1 MNQRTTLPLWAWGA
15 IVLLLVCLSRI
26 SIDIYL
32 PSLPAMADALHAS
45 DAQLHLTLSVFMAG
59 SAASMLACGPLADRY
74 GRRPV
79 LLAGTGIFVLA
90 SIVCTVTSDV
100 YVLIGARVLQA
111 FGGCSGTI
119 IGRVMVRD
127 RFDPATQARM
137 LGKISMAMGL
147 SPIVAPL
154 AGSVLDAAFG
164 WRAVFGVLCLLGALS
179 LGLIAAYVPETKPAS
194 VVPQGNTLALY
205 RRLLGDAY
213 FLRYAL
219 AIGCVYCTYFPFIAE
234 SSVLLQRGMHLSPH
248 AYALVFALTVSGYIA
263 GSSLFRALGPRL
275 GADYMLGVAVLINV
289 AGAASLLLAGTLAPQ
304 HVASLVVPML
314 LVMVSV
320 GMAIPACQL
329 AVLQPYGARAGSA
342 SGLFFFVQ
350 MLITAVCGA
359 VIAAITDGSEKPL
372 LWVTA
377 AASAAFALVWG
388 LTKPV
393 AATAPAPATA
403 ARQGAATGPAH
414 SRAGQAAR
422 ARRS

>member
-45 DAQLHLTLSVFMAG
+45 DAQLQLTLSLFMAG

-79 LLAGTGIFVLA
+79 LLAGTAIYVLA
-90 SIVCTVTSDV
+90 SIVCSVTSDV
-100 YVLIGARVLQA
+100 HVLIAARVLQA

-127 RFDPATQARM
+127 RFDAATQARM
-137 LGKISMAMGL
+137 LGKISMVMGL

-205 RRLLGDAY
+205 RRLLGDRY

-234 SSVLLQRGMHLSPH
+234 SSVLLQRGMHLTPH

-275 GADYMLGVAVLINV
+275 GADYMLGVAVLLNV
-289 AGAASLLLAGTLAPQ
+289 AGAASLLLAGTLAPR
-304 HVASLVVPML
+304 HVASLVAPML

-329 AVLQPYGARAGSA
+329 AVLQPYGDQAGSA

-377 AASAAFALVWG
+377 AASGAFAAVWL
-388 LTKPV
+388 LTKSRASV
-393 AATAPAPATA
+393 AAASLT
-403 ARQGAATGPAH
+403 
-414 SRAGQAAR
+414 
-422 ARRS
+422 

>member
-1 MNQRTTLPLWAWGA
+1 MQKQLAVWALGG

-45 DAQLHLTLSVFMAG
+45 DAQLQLTLSLFMAG

-79 LLAGTGIFVLA
+79 LLTGMGIYVLA
-90 SIVCTVTSDV
+90 SIVCSVTSDV
-100 YVLIGARVLQA
+100 HVLIAARVLQA

-137 LGKISMAMGL
+137 LGRISMVMGL

-179 LGLIAAYVPETKPAS
+179 LWLIAAYVPETKPADA
-194 VVPQGNTLALY
+194 VPRGNTLALY
-205 RRLLGDAY
+205 RRLLGDRY

-219 AIGCVYCTYFPFIAE
+219 AIACVYCTYFPFIAE

-248 AYALVFALTVSGYIA
+248 AYALVFALTVSGYVA

-275 GADYMLGVAVLINV
+275 GADYLLGVAVLINV
-289 AGAASLLLAGTLAPQ
+289 AGAASLLLAGSLAPQ
-304 HVASLVVPML
+304 HLASLIAPML

-329 AVLQPYGARAGSA
+329 AVLQPYGAQAGSA
-342 SGLFFFVQ
+342 SGLFFFIQ
-350 MLITAVCGA
+350 MLITAACGA

-377 AASAAFALVWG
+377 AASTAFALVWR
-388 LTKPV
+388 LTK
-393 AATAPAPATA
+393 
-403 ARQGAATGPAH
+403 RQP
-414 SRAGQAAR
+414 AR
-422 ARRS
+422 AAACLT

>member
-1 MNQRTTLPLWAWGA
+1 M
-15 IVLLLVCLSRI
+15 
-26 SIDIYL
+26 
-32 PSLPAMADALHAS
+32 
-45 DAQLHLTLSVFMAG
+45 
-59 SAASMLACGPLADRY
+59 
-74 GRRPV
+74 

-90 SIVCTVTSDV
+90 SIVCTFTSDV
-100 YVLIGARVLQA
+100 HVLIAARVLQA

-127 RFDPATQARM
+127 RFDAATQARM
-137 LGKISMAMGL
+137 LGKISMVMGL
-147 SPIVAPL
+147 SPILAPL

-179 LGLIAAYVPETKPAS
+179 LGLIAAYVPETRPADA
-194 VVPQGNTLALY
+194 VPQGNTLALY

-275 GADYMLGVAVLINV
+275 GADHMLGVAVLINL
-289 AGAASLLLAGTLAPQ
+289 AGTVSLLLAGTLAPQ
-304 HVASLVVPML
+304 HVASLVAPML

-329 AVLQPYGARAGSA
+329 AVLQPYGTQAGSA

-350 MLITAVCGA
+350 MAITAACGA

-377 AASAAFALVWG
+377 AASGAFAAVWL
-388 LTKPV
+388 LTKSRASV
-393 AATAPAPATA
+393 AAASLT
-403 ARQGAATGPAH
+403 
-414 SRAGQAAR
+414 
-422 ARRS
+422 

>member
-45 DAQLHLTLSVFMAG
+45 DAQLQLTLSVFLAG
-59 SAASMLACGPLADRY
+59 SAASMLVCGPLIDRY

-79 LLAGTGIFVLA
+79 LLAGTAIYVLA
-90 SIVCTVTSDV
+90 SIACACAPDAP
-100 YVLIGARVLQA
+100 VLIAARLLQA

-137 LGKISMAMGL
+137 LGRISMGMGL

-164 WRAVFGVLCLLGALS
+164 WRAVFGVLSGLGLLS
-179 LGLIAAYVPETKPAS
+179 LAVIAAYVPETRPGKAAPAQP
-194 VVPQGNTLALY
+194 VLALY
-205 RRLLGDAY
+205 RRLLRDWY

-219 AIGCVYCTYFPFIAE
+219 AIGFVYCTYFPFIAE
-234 SSVLLQRGMHLSPH
+234 SSVLLQRGMGLSPL

-263 GSSLFRALGPRL
+263 GSTLFRRWAPRHGPDRMLAL
-275 GADYMLGVAVLINV
+275 AVALNL
-289 AGAASLLLAGTLAPQ
+289 AGAASLLVAGSLAPQ
-304 HVASLVVPML
+304 QLASLVAPML

-329 AVLQPYGARAGSA
+329 AVLQPYGAQAGSA
-342 SGLFFFVQ
+342 SGLFFFIQ
-350 MLITAVCGA
+350 MAITSACGA
-359 VIAAITDGSEKPL
+359 LLAALSDGSAQPL
-372 LWVTA
+372 LWITA
-377 AASAAFALVWG
+377 GASAAFAAVIL
-388 LTKPV
+388 
-393 AATAPAPATA
+393 AT
-403 ARQGAATGPAH
+403 RD
-414 SRAGQAAR
+414 QAAVP
-422 ARRS
+422 ALTTITSRS

>member
-1 MNQRTTLPLWAWGA
+1 MQKQLALWAWGG

-45 DAQLHLTLSVFMAG
+45 DAQLQLTLSLFMAG

-79 LLAGTGIFVLA
+79 LLAGTGIYVLA
-90 SIVCTVTSDV
+90 SIVCSVTSDV
-100 YVLIGARVLQA
+100 HVLIAARVLQA

-137 LGKISMAMGL
+137 LGKISMVMGL
-147 SPIVAPL
+147 SPILAPL
-154 AGSVLDAAFG
+154 AGSVIDAAFG
-164 WRAVFGVLCLLGALS
+164 WRAVFGVLCALGALS
-179 LGLIAAYVPETKPAS
+179 LGLIAAWVPETKPAS

-234 SSVLLQRGMHLSPH
+234 SSVLLQRGMHLSSH
-248 AYALVFALTVSGYIA
+248 EYALVFALTVSGYIA

-275 GADYMLGVAVLINV
+275 GADYMLGMAVLINV
-289 AGAASLLLAGTLAPQ
+289 AGAASLLLAGTLAPH
-304 HVASLVVPML
+304 HVASLVAPML

-329 AVLQPYGARAGSA
+329 AVLQPYGDQAGSA

-350 MLITAVCGA
+350 MLITAACGA
-359 VIAAITDGSEKPL
+359 VIAAITDGSAKPL

-377 AASAAFALVWG
+377 AASGAFAAVWL
-388 LTKPV
+388 LTKSRASV
-393 AATAPAPATA
+393 AAASLT
-403 ARQGAATGPAH
+403 
-414 SRAGQAAR
+414 
-422 ARRS
+422 

>member
-45 DAQLHLTLSVFMAG
+45 DAQLQLTLSLFMAG

-205 RRLLGDAY
+205 RRQLQRWLQLLLYARQQDDGKIHALLPLAAVRAAQMEALCQLRGGDRDAQDLAFMTGVFSLLDVLLGMPMEEIIAT
-213 FLRYAL
+213 LNLAPEVSAAL
-219 AIGCVYCTYFPFIAE
+219 LERNGELGALLALVE
-234 SSVLLQRGMHLSPH
+234 SSAPSPDGLRRAGIDGETYWRSLLQ
-248 AYALVFALTVSGYIA
+248 AYQWAIQVSRN
-263 GSSLFRALGPRL
+263 L
-275 GADYMLGVAVLINV
+275 
-289 AGAASLLLAGTLAPQ
+289 
-304 HVASLVVPML
+304 
-314 LVMVSV
+314 
-320 GMAIPACQL
+320 
-329 AVLQPYGARAGSA
+329 
-342 SGLFFFVQ
+342 
-350 MLITAVCGA
+350 
-359 VIAAITDGSEKPL
+359 
-372 LWVTA
+372 
-377 AASAAFALVWG
+377 
-388 LTKPV
+388 
-393 AATAPAPATA
+393 
-403 ARQGAATGPAH
+403 
-414 SRAGQAAR
+414 
-422 ARRS
+422 

>member
-1 MNQRTTLPLWAWGA
+1 MQKQIAVWAWGG

-45 DAQLHLTLSVFMAG
+45 DAQLQLTLSLFMAG

-79 LLAGTGIFVLA
+79 LLAGTGIYVLA
-90 SIVCTVTSDV
+90 SIVCSVTSDV
-100 YVLIGARVLQA
+100 HVLIAARVLQA

-127 RFDPATQARM
+127 RFDAGTQARM
-137 LGKISMAMGL
+137 LGRISMLMGL
-147 SPIVAPL
+147 SPILAPL

-205 RRLLGDAY
+205 RSLLGDAY

-219 AIGCVYCTYFPFIAE
+219 AIACVYCTYFPFIAE
-234 SSVLLQRGMHLSPH
+234 SSVLLQRRMHLSPH
-248 AYALVFALTVSGYIA
+248 AYALVFALTVSGYVA
-263 GSSLFRALGPRL
+263 GASLFRALGPRL

-289 AGAASLLLAGTLAPQ
+289 AGAASLLLAGSLAPQ
-304 HVASLVVPML
+304 HVASLVAPML

-320 GMAIPACQL
+320 SMAIPACQL
-329 AVLQPYGARAGSA
+329 AVLQPYGAQAGSA
-342 SGLFFFVQ
+342 SGMFFFVQ

-377 AASAAFALVWG
+377 AASAAFALVWR
-388 LTKPV
+388 LTK
-393 AATAPAPATA
+393 
-403 ARQGAATGPAH
+403 RQP
-414 SRAGQAAR
+414 AR
-422 ARRS
+422 ANACLT

>member
-1 MNQRTTLPLWAWGA
+1 MQKQIAVWAWGG

-45 DAQLHLTLSVFMAG
+45 DAQLQLTLSLFMAG

-100 YVLIGARVLQA
+100 HVLIAARVMQA

-127 RFDPATQARM
+127 RFDPATQALM
-137 LGKISMAMGL
+137 LGKISMVMGL
-147 SPIVAPL
+147 SPILAPL

-179 LGLIAAYVPETKPAS
+179 LGLIAAYVPETRPAS
-194 VVPQGNTLALY
+194 VAPQGNTLALY

-304 HVASLVVPML
+304 HVASLVAPML

-329 AVLQPYGARAGSA
+329 AVLQPYGDQAGSA

-350 MLITAVCGA
+350 MLITAACGA

-377 AASAAFALVWG
+377 AASAAFALVWR

-403 ARQGAATGPAH
+403 AR
-414 SRAGQAAR
+414 
-422 ARRS
+422 

>member
-45 DAQLHLTLSVFMAG
+45 DAQLQLTLILFMAG
-59 SAASMLACGPLADRY
+59 SAASMLACGPLADRW

-79 LLAGTGIFVLA
+79 LLAGTAIYVLA
-90 SIVCTVTSDV
+90 SIVCTLATDV
-100 YVLIGARVLQA
+100 HVLLAARLLQA

-137 LGKISMAMGL
+137 LGQISMVMGL
-147 SPIVAPL
+147 SPILAPL

-164 WRAVFGVLCLLGALS
+164 WRAVFGVLCALGALS
-179 LGLIAAYVPETKPAS
+179 LGLIAAYVPETKPAG

-205 RRLLGDAY
+205 RRLLGERY

-234 SSVLLQRGMHLSPH
+234 SSVLLQRGMQLSPH

-263 GSSLFRALGPRL
+263 GSSLFRKLGPRL
-275 GADYMLGVAVLINV
+275 GAEHMLGVAVLINV
-289 AGAASLLLAGTLAPQ
+289 AGAASLLLAGSLAPR
-304 HVASLVVPML
+304 HVASLVAPML

-329 AVLQPYGARAGSA
+329 AVLQPYGAQAGSA

-350 MLITAVCGA
+350 MAITAVCGA
-359 VIAAITDGSEKPL
+359 IIAAITDGTEKPL

-377 AASAAFALVWG
+377 AASGAFAAVWL
-388 LTKPV
+388 LTKSRASV
-393 AATAPAPATA
+393 AA
-403 ARQGAATGPAH
+403 ARLT
-414 SRAGQAAR
+414 
-422 ARRS
+422 

>member
-45 DAQLHLTLSVFMAG
+45 DAQLQLTLSLFMAG

-79 LLAGTGIFVLA
+79 LLAGTAIYVLA
-90 SIVCTVTSDV
+90 SIVCSVTTDV
-100 YVLIGARVLQA
+100 HVLIAARVLQA

-127 RFDPATQARM
+127 RFDAATQARM
-137 LGKISMAMGL
+137 LGKISMVMGL
-147 SPIVAPL
+147 SPILAPL

-194 VVPQGNTLALY
+194 IVPQRNTLALY
-205 RRLLGDAY
+205 RRLLGDRY

-248 AYALVFALTVSGYIA
+248 SYALVFALTVSGYIA

-275 GADYMLGVAVLINV
+275 GADYMLGVAVLLNV
-289 AGAASLLLAGTLAPQ
+289 TGAASLLLAGTLAPQ
-304 HVASLVVPML
+304 HVASLVAPML

-329 AVLQPYGARAGSA
+329 AVLQPYGDQAGSA

-350 MLITAVCGA
+350 MLITAICGA

-377 AASAAFALVWG
+377 AASGAFAAVWL
-388 LTKPV
+388 LTKSRASV
-393 AATAPAPATA
+393 AAASLT
-403 ARQGAATGPAH
+403 
-414 SRAGQAAR
+414 
-422 ARRS
+422 

>member
-1 MNQRTTLPLWAWGA
+1 
-15 IVLLLVCLSRI
+15 
-26 SIDIYL
+26 
-32 PSLPAMADALHAS
+32 
-45 DAQLHLTLSVFMAG
+45 
-59 SAASMLACGPLADRY
+59 
-74 GRRPV
+74 
-79 LLAGTGIFVLA
+79 
-90 SIVCTVTSDV
+90 
-100 YVLIGARVLQA
+100 
-111 FGGCSGTI
+111 
-119 IGRVMVRD
+119 MVRD

-137 LGKISMAMGL
+137 LGRISMVMGL
-147 SPIVAPL
+147 SPILAPL

-179 LGLIAAYVPETKPAS
+179 LGLIAAYVPETRPAS
-194 VVPQGNTLALY
+194 VAPQGNTLALY

-263 GSSLFRALGPRL
+263 GSSCFARWDRAWAR
-275 GADYMLGVAVLINV
+275 YMLGVAVLINV
-289 AGAASLLLAGTLAPQ
+289 AGAANLLLAGTLAPQ
-304 HVASLVVPML
+304 HVASLVGPML

-329 AVLQPYGARAGSA
+329 AVLQPYGDQAGSA

-350 MLITAVCGA
+350 MLITAACGA

-377 AASAAFALVWG
+377 AASAAFALVWR

-393 AATAPAPATA
+393 AATAAAPATA
-403 ARQGAATGPAH
+403 AR
-414 SRAGQAAR
+414 
-422 ARRS
+422 